1 MPDTPPFRVPGRH
14 PTIRIAVFEP
24 EAARAIWLVQ
34 ALGLPHAQLVPLGD
48 PALSVR
54 DWLAQPWDLVVCNP
68 FASVG
73 HPGDVTALCRR
84 LAASRP
90 LFALTQ
96 DDVPGQ
102 RMLTLDAGADDV
114 MAFAAVRAAPDEMTA
129 RVSALLRRRA
139 LTDGR
144 LACDDL
150 EVDLIRR
157 AVRRG
162 DRAIRLPAR
171 EFELLAELARTPDQV
186 VPRDHLFRAVWRLDF
201 DPGTNRIEV
210 HMSRLRGRVDARE
223 SFPMLRTVKG
233 HGYALVSRVGPWTDM
248 SASMQAGMP

>member
-1 MPDTPPFRVPGRH
+1 MPLSPPPS
-14 PTIRIAVFEP
+14 PALLPRIAVFEP
-24 EAARAIWLVQ
+24 EAARAVWLVK
-34 ALGLPHAQLVPLGD
+34 ALDLPQAQLVALGD

-54 DWLAQPWDLVVCNP
+54 DWLSQAWDLVLCNP

-73 HPGDVTALCRR
+73 HPADVTALCRR
-84 LAASRP
+84 LAATRP
-90 LFALTQ
+90 VFALTQ

-102 RMLTLDAGADDV
+102 RTLVLSAGADDV
-114 MAFAAVRAAPDEMTA
+114 MAMPLVRNAPDELAA
-129 RVSALLRRRA
+129 RIGALLRRRA
-139 LTDGR
+139 LANGR

-157 AVRRG
+157 SVRRG

-186 VPRDHLFRAVWRLDF
+186 VPRDHLLRSVWRLDF

-210 HMSRLRGRVDARE
+210 HMSRLRGRVDQGE
-223 SFPMLRTVKG
+223 SFPMLRTAKG
-233 HGYALVSRVGPWTDM
+233 HGYALVSRVGLLADAMLP
-248 SASMQAGMP
+248 ANGPMP

>member
-1 MPDTPPFRVPGRH
+1 MPQP
-14 PTIRIAVFEP
+14 RIALFEP
-24 EAARAIWLVQ
+24 EATRAIWLVQ
-34 ALGLPHAQLVPLGD
+34 ALGLHQAQVVPLGD

-54 DWLAQPWDLVVCNP
+54 DWLAQAWDLVVCNAY
-68 FASVG
+68 ASVG
-73 HPGDVTALCRR
+73 EPADVTALVRR
-84 LAASRP
+84 LAATRP
-90 LFALTQ
+90 VLALTQ

-102 RMLTLDAGADDV
+102 RTMTLAAGADDV
-114 MAFAAVRAAPDEMTA
+114 MAFPAVRSAPDELSA
-129 RVSALLRRRA
+129 RIGALLRRCA

-144 LACDDL
+144 LSCDDL

-171 EFELLAELARTPDQV
+171 EFELLAELARTPDRI
-186 VPRDHLFRAVWRLDF
+186 VPRQHLLRSVWQLDF

-210 HMSRLRGRVDARE
+210 HMSRLRSRVDARE

-233 HGYALVSRVGPWTDM
+233 HGYALVSRVGRWGDPMCPDHATL
-248 SASMQAGMP
+248 P

>member
-1 MPDTPPFRVPGRH
+1 MVTMPHSLSPAM
-14 PTIRIAVFEP
+14 RIALFEP
-24 EAARAIWLVQ
+24 EATRAIRLVQ
-34 ALGLPHAQLVPLGD
+34 AFPSSRHQWVPLGD

-54 DWLAQPWDLVVCNP
+54 DWLAQPWDLLLCNP

-73 HPGDVTALCRR
+73 HPDDVTALCRR
-84 LAASRP
+84 LAATRP
-90 LFALTQ
+90 FFALTQ

-102 RMLTLDAGADDV
+102 RALVLAAGADDV
-114 MAFAAVRAAPDEMTA
+114 MAFPAVQAAPDELLA
-129 RVSALLRRRA
+129 RIGALLRRRA

-186 VPRDHLFRAVWRLDF
+186 VPRDHLFRSVWRLDF

-210 HMSRLRGRVDARE
+210 HMSRLRGRIDHGE
-223 SFPMLRTVKG
+223 TFPMLRTVKG
-233 HGYALVSRVGPWTDM
+233 HGYALVSRVGLWAATP
-248 SASMQAGMP
+248 AP